1 MDELKNNLGT
11 LLNARRRDL
20 LRTGGVALAVVTA
33 AQIGVSHRAFGA
45 EKVVIRTTSGG
56 TYGDAMEKAIYAPF
70 TKATGI
76 VVEKTPV
83 EMAPLIASAKQGQP
97 LVDVI
102 DTSEGLLET
111 LSTNNVLTEID
122 YNRFKAF
129 TVQDIGT
136 EAAMR
141 TMVRRMVYARVLGYR
156 KSAFSKTPAPRSWAD
171 FWDVQKFPGARAL
184 PGLGLATPDLEF
196 ALIADGVPAASLYP
210 LDIPRALAS
219 YSKIRAHVQSFYGT
233 DAISANLLSTGEIDL
248 EPIANGRIQP
258 MVDEGRDCALEW
270 NQHMKVPSGYAILQ
284 GTRNLDNAYRFIDF
298 AMSPEI
304 QASFA
309 TLIPYG
315 PVNSKAFKTI
325 PEQFAEKLPTNP
337 KWSDQGFTQDAQWW
351 GMNLPQV
358 TKAWNEWSSK

>member
-1 MDELKNNLGT
+1 MGESNNNRFGLSGT
-11 LLNARRRDL
+11 RRGL
-20 LRTGGVALAVVTA
+20 LRTGGAALAAVA
-33 AQIGVSHRAFGA
+33 AQAGGSRAAFGA

-56 TYGDAMEKAIYAPF
+56 TYGEAMEKAVYAPF

-76 VVEKTPV
+76 AVEKTPV

-97 LVDVI
+97 LVDVV

-111 LSTNNVLTEID
+111 LNANNALAELD

-129 TVQDIGT
+129 AVADIGQ
-136 EAAMR
+136 ESAMR

-156 KSAFSKTPAPRSWAD
+156 KSAFGRTPAPRSWAD
-171 FWDVQKFPGARAL
+171 FWDVQKFPAARAL

-196 ALIADGVPAASLYP
+196 ALLADGVPVDKLYP
-210 LDIPRALAS
+210 LDIPRALVS
-219 YSKIRAHVQSFYGT
+219 YSKIRASIQSFYGT
-233 DAISANLLSTGEIDL
+233 DAISANLLSTGEVDL

-258 MVDEGRDCALEW
+258 MIDEGQDAALEW

-284 GTRNLDNAYRFIDF
+284 GAKNLANAYRFIDF
-298 AMSPEI
+298 ALSPEV
-304 QASFA
+304 QANFA

-315 PVNSKAFKTI
+315 PVNTKAFKFI

-337 KWSDQGFTQDAQWW
+337 KWNDQGFVQNAQWW
-351 GMNLPQV
+351 GTNLPEV
-358 TKAWNEWSSK
+358 TKAWNAWATK